1 MPGEKGTIW
10 SILQHSSNF
19 FNITILKVQCTQK
32 STFCFVL
39 CFFIFLTTLCKASFY
54 WKLKIHHFNKL
65 NHVQNTSQFAS
76 TVMKQAPNPHN
87 PWISCFRPPTTKI
100 QLKTSIPNLL
110 ICKRKSDLKSS
121 YALQQWRTIISASGT
136 AAITTLLSWRLWI
149 SWILPL
155 RCARSASAALR
166 WSSLTVISRLIRGS
180 SICIPAFF
188 KACMEEMMETYAKC
202 FLKNRM

>member
-110 ICKRKSDLKSS
+110 IHKRKSDLKSVS
-121 YALQQWRTIISASGT
+121 LLMHYNSDVPSFLLVEQQQLQLCYLDDSGFPEYCLFVVQGQQVLHWGDLH
-136 AAITTLLSWRLWI
+136 LLWFLDSSGVPVFVYQLFSKPAWKRWWRLM
-149 SWILPL
+149 PN
-155 RCARSASAALR
+155 
-166 WSSLTVISRLIRGS
+166 
-180 SICIPAFF
+180 AF
-188 KACMEEMMETYAKC
+188 
-202 FLKNRM
+202 